1 MRGLRRKNPPHLSG
15 VGIGGKLPNADSKG
29 LTVDS
34 FISTFKTES
43 KISHFSLPLN
53 KRSPMNVLDLKL
65 VLSKFKTLK
74 YSLKHAKILF
84 F

>member
-29 LTVDS
+29 AYSRS

-53 KRSPMNVLDLKL
+53 KRDLL
-65 VLSKFKTLK
+65 
-74 YSLKHAKILF
+74 
-84 F
+84 